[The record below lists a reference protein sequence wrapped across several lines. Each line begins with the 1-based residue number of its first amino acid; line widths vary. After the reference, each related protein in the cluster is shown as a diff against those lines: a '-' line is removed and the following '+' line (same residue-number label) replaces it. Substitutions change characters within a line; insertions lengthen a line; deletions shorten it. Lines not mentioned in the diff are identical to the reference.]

1 MFPDSPRPDVSATGS
16 KTDGGIKPTDEDIV
30 RALFEIEKATTAPPP
45 SADSPIHL
53 VSERPWFMHSSAIV
67 WLRIG
72 IAVLG
77 LTLAAASHLGGWKPV
92 SRAPATTTRD
102 AGGVIVRNVDS
113 STQAEAEQILAR
125 VASGDSAAA
134 DEVLAKSSEWTG
146 RTHRTPKSE
155 QFVAAALNLHDLQ
168 ARAAAVQAELALDGV
183 QQNEAGLSEVEQ
195 VVGDPTQRVWA
206 LWMLGALGNRGV
218 DPVHS
223 AKIVG
228 SYLTDPQANVRAAAV
243 DALALVASDE
253 TIPLI
258 LDRFRNDP
266 SPVVQERAACAVAE
280 SGMYRHE
287 QRMTTAASLVGWLD
301 DPLLSPQQRAWTVQA
316 LGDIS
321 GQRLGNDSI
330 VWRNWYESTR

>member
-1 MFPDSPRPDVSATGS
+1 MFPDALRPSS
-16 KTDGGIKPTDEDIV
+16 
-30 RALFEIEKATTAPPP
+30 
-45 SADSPIHL
+45 DSPIHL
-53 VSERPWFMHSSAIV
+53 VTERPWFMRSSAVV

-72 IAVLG
+72 SAVVG

-92 SRAPATTTRD
+92 SRAASTTTRNP
-102 AGGVIVRNVDS
+102 GGVIVRKVDS
-113 STQAEAEQILAR
+113 STQADAEQILAR
-125 VASGDSAAA
+125 VAAGDSAAA
-134 DEVLAKSSEWTG
+134 DEVLEKSSGWAG
-146 RTHRTPKSE
+146 KTHRTPKSE
-155 QFVAAALNLHDLQ
+155 RFVAAALNLHDLH
-168 ARAAAVQAELALDGV
+168 ARAAAVQAEIALDGV

-195 VVGDPTQRVWA
+195 AVGDPTQRVWA

-218 DPVHS
+218 EPVHS
-223 AKIVG
+223 AKMIG
-228 SYLTDPQANVRAAAV
+228 FYLTDPQDDVRAAAV
-243 DALALVASDE
+243 DALALVATDE

-280 SGMYRHE
+280 SGMYSRE
-287 QRMTTAASLVGWLD
+287 QRMSSAGSFVGWLD

-330 VWRNWYESTR
+330 AWRNWYESTR